1 MGGCRSQHLEIS
13 RDDPGERCGRAVSQR
28 RVIEQFAQQRGEH
41 RRRGETPLSNRIR
54 EQLPVGEKNNLR
66 RVADAGRKVI
76 G

>member
-1 MGGCRSQHLEIS
+1 
-13 RDDPGERCGRAVSQR
+13 VSER

-41 RRRGETPLSNRIR
+41 RRRGKTPFSNCIR
-54 EQLPVGEKNNLR
+54 EQLPVAEKNNLR